1 MVYFSDRLF
10 NMFSIS
16 VTKML
21 MPGIGSVCQT
31 PFKLAVGVTSTNTG
45 GKGLRGFTASRWT
58 AGVGCPP
65 AGSVTFDP
73 LEQKICLPALCGH
86 SSFVKRFLLL

>member
-1 MVYFSDRLF
+1 
-10 NMFSIS
+10 
-16 VTKML
+16 

-45 GKGLRGFTASRWT
+45 DSGVRGFTASRWT

-65 AGSVTFDP
+65 AGSITFGP
-73 LEQKICLPALCGH
+73 LGQKICSPVLCGH
-86 SSFVKRFLLL
+86 SSFVKHFLLL